1 VTDAQNASPAADA
14 ANHAPRFA
22 PVRTEPAYRRVALA
36 ISERIVG
43 RTLQE
48 GDPLPTETDLAA
60 QLGVNRSTLREA
72 LRELESNGLLERR
85 KGSKR
90 MVVTRPAT
98 EAVARG
104 VSRALALQDVT
115 VAEICEALVVLM
127 PPLAAAAAERR
138 SAAQL
143 ATVQWAAARFATVA
157 GGNLPGPAE
166 SRTALA
172 VEAVGQFFRALAAAA
187 DNRAL
192 ALMHEPLVQ
201 LLQSSLVLMIDHSPN
216 ARERISAA
224 QQKLCEALETG
235 NAALASEW
243 MGKHVRDFRR
253 GFELAGIDMAVRVT
267 PA

>member
-1 VTDAQNASPAADA
+1 MNEA
-14 ANHAPRFA
+14 ANRTARFT
-22 PVRTEPAYRRVALA
+22 PVRAEPAYRRVALA
-36 ISERIVG
+36 ISERIIG
-43 RTLQE
+43 RTLRE

-85 KGSKR
+85 RGSKR

-143 ATVQWAAARFATVA
+143 AAVQWAAAHFAAVA
-157 GGNLPGPAE
+157 GEALQGPGE

-201 LLQSSLVLMIDHSPN
+201 LLQSSLALMIDRSPT

-224 QQKLCEALETG
+224 QQKLCEAIERKD
-235 NAALASEW
+235 AALASEW

-253 GFELAGIDMAVRVT
+253 GFELAGIDLALCVT
-267 PA
+267 PR

>member
-1 VTDAQNASPAADA
+1 VTDAQNASPAPDA

-157 GGNLPGPAE
+157 GGNAPMNPRSRDCGNRPMLGSTSGRLLRDTPNQRASVAAYSSTDVLGISRPCPASSGPLSA
-166 SRTALA
+166 T
-172 VEAVGQFFRALAAAA
+172 VG
-187 DNRAL
+187 NC
-192 ALMHEPLVQ
+192 P
-201 LLQSSLVLMIDHSPN
+201 
-216 ARERISAA
+216 
-224 QQKLCEALETG
+224 
-235 NAALASEW
+235 
-243 MGKHVRDFRR
+243 
-253 GFELAGIDMAVRVT
+253 
-267 PA
+267 

>member
-1 VTDAQNASPAADA
+1 MSSSASPDAAAD
-14 ANHAPRFA
+14 APRFA

-43 RTLQE
+43 RTLQD
-48 GDPLPTETDLAA
+48 GDPLPTETELAA

-90 MVVTRPAT
+90 LVVTRPAT

-143 ATVQWAAARFATVA
+143 ATLQWAAARFASVA
-157 GGNLPGPAE
+157 GDAIDATAA
-166 SRTALA
+166 SRTELA
-172 VEAVGQFFRALAAAA
+172 VESVGQFFRALAAAA

-192 ALMHEPLVQ
+192 ALMQEPLLQ
-201 LLQSSLVLMIDHSPN
+201 LLQSSLTLMIDRSPN
-216 ARERISAA
+216 ARGRISAA
-224 QQKLCEALETG
+224 QRKLCAALESG
-235 NAALASEW
+235 DAALASEW

-253 GFELAGIDMAVRVT
+253 GFELAGIDLTVRVT